1 MVIPIQRRKFTLL
14 LTSRKLRS
22 TNFPSMKSFFKTVLA
37 TMVGIIAMSIIGLFI
52 MFMFI
57 GVILSSSDKT
67 VAISSNSILELRLD
81 ETIADR
87 ASDNPLEGFN
97 LISFRINRKLGL
109 ADIIRNIHKAAHD
122 PDIKG
127 IYMNLSYIPAGLA
140 TIDEIRNALLDFKKS
155 GKFII
160 TYGDVFTQPAYYLA
174 SVSDS
179 ILLNPAGVLTFVGMR
194 AEVMFFKG
202 TLEKLGLEPEVIRHG
217 KFKSAVEPFINDKM
231 SKENREQISV
241 YANSIWNS
249 ILGKISKQRHISID
263 SLNYIADNLSIRTTK
278 DLVRYKLVDALFY
291 KDELISLL
299 KSKSGIKPKQKLR
312 IVSLGKYDKV
322 PSSETGNVYQK
333 DKIAIIYAMGE
344 IIVGEGQE
352 GNMGSDRISAVIRQ
366 AREDTM
372 VKAIVLRVNSGG
384 GSALASEVIWREVK
398 LAREKKPVVASLGDV
413 AASGGYYIVCDA
425 DSIIASPNTLTG
437 SIGVFGLLLNAQKL
451 FNNKLGITTDVV
463 KTNKYSD
470 FASVYKPL
478 SSQEREVI
486 QAGVEDIY
494 TTFIEHVAE
503 GRKMTSSQV
512 DSIGQGR
519 VWSGVNAKKIGLID
533 SYGSLEDA
541 IKVAARMAKIEHYRT
556 ISLPQLTPPMEQI
569 LKQLYGESSISV
581 IPKEWQESFSTYFYL
596 KHYMESSGIQ
606 ARIPAEI
613 RLY

>member
-1 MVIPIQRRKFTLL
+1 
-14 LTSRKLRS
+14 
-22 TNFPSMKSFFKTVLA
+22 MKSFFKTVLA
-37 TMVGIIAMSIIGLFI
+37 TMVGIFAMTIIFLFLFFI
-52 MFMFI
+52 ML
-57 GVILSSSDKT
+57 GTLSALISNSDKT
-67 VAISSNSILELRLD
+67 ESISSNSILELRLD
-81 ETIADR
+81 EPIAER
-87 ASDNPLEGFN
+87 ASDNPFEGFN
-97 LISFRINRKLGL
+97 FMSFHFNKKLGL
-109 ADIIRNIHKAAHD
+109 VDIIHNIHKAAVD

-160 TYGDVFTQPAYYLA
+160 SYGEVFTQPAYYLA

-179 ILLNPAGVLTFVGMR
+179 ILLNPAGVITFVGMR

-202 TLEKLGLEPEVIRHG
+202 AMEKLGLEPEVIRHG

-241 YANSIWNS
+241 FANSIWNS
-249 ILGKISKQRHISID
+249 ILHKISQQRHITVD
-263 SLNYIADNLSIRTTK
+263 TLNYIADNLSIRTSK
-278 DLVRYKLVDALFY
+278 DLVKYRLIDALMY
-291 KDELISLL
+291 KDELINVLKL
-299 KSKSGIKPKQKLR
+299 KSGLKQKQKLR

-322 PSSETGNVYQK
+322 PATGTGSEYQK
-333 DKIAIIYAMGE
+333 DKIAVIYAMGD
-344 IIVGEGQE
+344 IILGEGQE
-352 GNMGSDRISAVIRQ
+352 GSIGSDRISAVIRQ

-413 AASGGYYIVCDA
+413 AASGGYYIVCAA
-425 DSIIASPNTLTG
+425 DTIVANPNTLTG

-451 FNNKLGITTDVV
+451 LNNKLGITTDVV

-478 SSQEREVI
+478 SAQEKEVI

-494 TTFIEHVAE
+494 ATFIEHVGE
-503 GRKMTSSQV
+503 GRKMKTSQV

-519 VWSGVNAKKIGLID
+519 VWSGVNAMKLGLID
-533 SYGSLEDA
+533 MYGGLEDA

-556 ISLPQLTPPMEQI
+556 VALPQLTPPMEQI
-569 LKQLYGESSISV
+569 LKQLYGDVKMSM
-581 IPKEWQESFSTYFYL
+581 IPKEWQESLSTYLYL
-596 KHYMESSGIQ
+596 KHYMESPGIQ

>member
-1 MVIPIQRRKFTLL
+1 
-14 LTSRKLRS
+14 
-22 TNFPSMKSFFKTVLA
+22 MKSFFKTVFA
-37 TMVGIIAMSIIGLFI
+37 TMVGIILMCIIFLFIFFMIIGAI
-52 MFMFI
+52 I
-57 GVILSSSDKT
+57 STSDKT
-67 VAISSNSILELRLD
+67 VDISANSILELRLD
-81 ETIADR
+81 EPIADR
-87 ASDNPLEGFN
+87 SSENPFDGFN
-97 LISFRINRKLGL
+97 FLSFRINKKLGL
-109 ADIIRNIHKAAHD
+109 VDIIHNIHKAAVD

-140 TIDEIRNALLDFKKS
+140 SIDEIRNALLEFKKS

-179 ILLNPAGVLTFVGMR
+179 ILMNPAGVLTFVGMR

-202 TLEKLGLEPEVIRHG
+202 AMEKLGLEPEVIRHG

-249 ILGKISKQRHISID
+249 ILTKISQQRHISVD
-263 SLNYIADNLSIRTTK
+263 SLNYIADNLSIRTPK
-278 DLVRYKLVDALFY
+278 DLVRCRLVDALMY

-312 IVSLGKYDKV
+312 IVNLGKYDRV
-322 PSSETGNVYQK
+322 PAKEGNNEFQR
-333 DKIAIIYAMGE
+333 DKIAVIYAMGD

-352 GNMGSDRISAVIRQ
+352 GNIGSDRISAVIRQ

-413 AASGGYYIVCDA
+413 AASGGYYIVCAA
-425 DSIIASPNTLTG
+425 DTIVASPNTLTG

-451 FNNKLGITTDVV
+451 LNNKLGITTDVV

-478 SSQEREVI
+478 SAEEKEVI

-494 TTFIEHVAE
+494 STFIQHVGE
-503 GRKMTSSQV
+503 GRKMKSSQV

-519 VWSGVNAKKIGLID
+519 VWSGVNAMKIGLID
-533 SYGSLEDA
+533 MYGGLEDA
-541 IKVAARMAKIEHYRT
+541 IKVAARMAKVQHYRT
-556 ISLPQLTPPMEQI
+556 VSLPQLTPAMEQI

-581 IPKEWQESFSTYFYL
+581 IPKEWQESISTYLYL
-596 KHYMESSGIQ
+596 KHYLEAPGIQ
-606 ARIPAEI
+606 ARLPEEI
-613 RLY
+613 KLY

>member
-1 MVIPIQRRKFTLL
+1 
-14 LTSRKLRS
+14 
-22 TNFPSMKSFFKTVLA
+22 MKSFFKTVLA
-37 TMVGIIAMSIIGLFI
+37 TMVGIAVMSIIFIFIFFI
-52 MFMFI
+52 MLAAI
-57 GVILSSSDKT
+57 ISTSDKT
-67 VAISSNSILELRLD
+67 ATISSNSILELRLD
-81 ETIADR
+81 EAIVDR
-87 ASDNPLEGFN
+87 ASDNPFEGFN
-97 LISFRINRKLGL
+97 FMSFRFNKKLGL
-109 ADIIRNIHKAAHD
+109 VDIIHNIHKAAID

-160 TYGDVFTQPAYYLA
+160 TYGDVYTQPAYYLA

-179 ILLNPAGVLTFVGMR
+179 VLLNPAGVLTFVGMR

-241 YANSIWNS
+241 FANSIWNS
-249 ILGKISKQRHISID
+249 ILGKISIQRHIPVD
-263 SLNYIADNLSIRTTK
+263 SLNYIADNLSVRTSK
-278 DLVRYKLVDALFY
+278 DLVRYKLIDALMY

-299 KSKSGIKPKQKLR
+299 KSKSGLKPKQKLK
-312 IVSLGKYDKV
+312 IVSLAKYDKV
-322 PSSETGNVYQK
+322 QVKDTGNVYQK
-333 DKIAIIYAMGE
+333 DKIAVIYAMGD

-352 GNMGSDRISAVIRQ
+352 GNIGSDRISAVIRQ

-398 LAREKKPVVASLGDV
+398 LARQKKPVVASLGDV
-413 AASGGYYIVCDA
+413 AASGGYYIVCAA
-425 DSIIASPNTLTG
+425 DTIIANPNTLTG

-451 FNNKLGITTDVV
+451 LNNKLGITTDVV

-478 SSQEREVI
+478 SAQEKEVI
-486 QAGVEDIY
+486 QASVEDIY
-494 TTFIEHVAE
+494 TTFIEHVGE

-519 VWSGVNAKKIGLID
+519 VWSGVNAMKLGLID
-533 SYGSLEDA
+533 MYGGLEDA
-541 IKVAARMAKIEHYRT
+541 IKVAARMAKIEHYHT
-556 ISLPQLTPPMEQI
+556 VSLPQLTPAMEQVM
-569 LKQLYGESSISV
+569 KQLFGDINTPM
-581 IPKEWQESFSTYFYL
+581 IPKEWQESFSTYLYL
-596 KHYMESSGIQ
+596 KHYLESPGIQ